1 MNIETQQHKIP
12 LGSIVKV
19 KLDLS
24 RPITEEGI
32 EINLKGNGT
41 LYVVGHSTDG
51 SGAPL
56 YAISDLPVIFPVA
69 IVPFN
74 KTQMLYR
81 SLATLVE
88 YFFEDEIEPI
98 GQQRELY
105 ATTEDWIY
113 ERKISHA

>member
-1 MNIETQQHKIP
+1 MSIEAQHKIP

-32 EINLKGNGT
+32 EIDLRGNGT
-41 LYVVGHSTDG
+41 LYVVGHLTDG

-56 YAISDLPVIFPVA
+56 YTISDLPIIFPIA
-69 IVPFN
+69 TVPFN
-74 KTQMLYR
+74 NAQMLYR

-88 YFFEDEIEPI
+88 YFFEDEVEPT
-98 GQQRELY
+98 GQLGKLY
-105 ATTEDWIY
+105 ATAEDWLH
-113 ERKISHA
+113 EALPDK